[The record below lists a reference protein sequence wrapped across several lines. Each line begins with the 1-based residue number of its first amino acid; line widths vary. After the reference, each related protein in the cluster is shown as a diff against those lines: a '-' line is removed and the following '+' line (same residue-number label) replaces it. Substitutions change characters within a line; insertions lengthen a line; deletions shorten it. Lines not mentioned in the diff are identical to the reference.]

1 MLLYHRPVPAKIPK
15 RRSRA
20 GCIHCKE
27 KKKKCNEERPQCDR
41 CMERG
46 LKCQYEPVK
55 PRKRRR
61 TTSAIEQEEQR
72 ARSVTSD
79 PGPQTG
85 YQSGF
90 RAAVP
95 GAVRNVLHDFRQ
107 NSSGSSNLDSVW
119 DDDGHSGFASP
130 VSSVADL
137 MLDGVDGLPPLHEL
151 DERMG
156 PNGGM
161 PVSCTAADFT
171 LPSTA
176 ASPTIA
182 GNFTRSPTSSEMMNL
197 HGGHSYPEL
206 SIATPTSN
214 HSSVEFVK
222 SPYGVSPRPPI
233 VEFSPRPNRRVLI
246 DHFTNVVCHLLV
258 FKEDNGNPFQQYIL
272 PMATRSPPVMNAIYG
287 LSAAHMEHRG
297 LENEEKSLDFHSRTL
312 QGLAHL
318 INDQRTSRDEVLA
331 VIMLL
336 VYFEIVRGGSQ
347 VVLQSHM
354 RGALSIMKARRIAHA
369 PTAAFLEKSFRYFD
383 VICALSFGSS
393 PMAGSAMPPT
403 NSDMMHLQELT
414 AMTPVDTIFGLFGS
428 LWPIVHR
435 LSTML
440 DLKREIEKQEHQ
452 DAKKAASM
460 RNDFENTCATIEL
473 ALHQWTPK
481 VPAPG
486 VATENLGDDSRLQ
499 SILSNA
505 EAYKQAALVYLFRTV
520 LGHPRTST
528 KVQTHAKQAL
538 QACLRVIIF
547 AGPMSAITWPL
558 FNAACEAVEEVDRN
572 VARTVFRHLENRQGM
587 QNIMQ
592 SWEAMEET
600 WRRQD
605 DGDESEWRKVVQDM
619 ERAVVLG

>member
-46 LKCQYEPVK
+46 LKCLYEPVK

-90 RAAVP
+90 RPGVP
-95 GAVRNVLHDFRQ
+95 GGVRNVLQDFRQ
-107 NSSGSSNLDSVW
+107 NSSGSSNMESVW
-119 DDDGHSGFASP
+119 DEDGHSGFASP
-130 VSSVADL
+130 VSSVGDL

-151 DERMG
+151 DERS
-156 PNGGM
+156 PHNGM
-161 PVSCTAADFT
+161 IPVSSTTAEFPM
-171 LPSTA
+171 PSTTS
-176 ASPTIA
+176 ASPTI
-182 GNFTRSPTSSEMMNL
+182 GGFTRSPTSSEIMP
-197 HGGHSYPEL
+197 GGGSNPYPEL
-206 SIATPTSN
+206 SIATPASN
-214 HSSVEFVK
+214 HSSVDFVK

-233 VEFSPRPNRRVLI
+233 VEFSPRPNRRILI
-246 DHFTNVVCHLLV
+246 DHFANVVCHLLV

-336 VYFEIVRGGSQ
+336 VYYEIVRGGSQ

-354 RGALSIMKARRIAHA
+354 KGALSIMRARRIAHA
-369 PTAAFLEKSFRYFD
+369 PTAAFLEKAFRFFD
-383 VICALSFGSS
+383 VVCAMSFGCS
-393 PMAGSAMPPT
+393 PMAGSVSAPPV
-403 NSDMMHLQELT
+403 SDVMHLQDVT
-414 AMTPVDTIFGLFGS
+414 AMASVDTVFGLVGS
-428 LWPIVHR
+428 LWPIIHR
-435 LSTML
+435 LSTMV
-440 DLKREIEKQEHQ
+440 DLRKEVERQEQH
-452 DAKKAASM
+452 DPKKGATM
-460 RNDFENTCATIEL
+460 RSDFENTCSTIEL
-473 ALHQWTPK
+473 ALHQWTPRI
-481 VPAPG
+481 PAT
-486 VATENLGDDSRLQ
+486 VMTLENQSEDSRLQ

-520 LGHPRTST
+520 QGQSRKSP
-528 KVQTHAKQAL
+528 KVQNHAKQAL

-547 AGPMSAITWPL
+547 VGPMLALMWPL
-558 FNAACEAVEEVDRN
+558 FNAASEAVEEVDRN
-572 VARTVFRHLENRQGM
+572 LARTVFRHLENRQGM

-592 SWEAMEET
+592 AWEVVEEV

-605 DGDESEWRKVVQDM
+605 EGDESEWRVVLQEQ